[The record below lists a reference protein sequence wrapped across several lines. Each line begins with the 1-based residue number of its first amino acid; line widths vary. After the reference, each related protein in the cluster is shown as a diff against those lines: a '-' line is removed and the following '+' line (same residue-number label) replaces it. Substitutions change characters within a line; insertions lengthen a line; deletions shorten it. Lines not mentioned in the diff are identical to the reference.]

1 MVAKRQLFM
10 TAMPSS
16 IIFSVR
22 RTADRRKLAVKGI
35 RSGHLLTGVKRTAEG
50 NIKVWGENR
59 TLLQYR

>member
-50 NIKVWGENR
+50 NIKV
-59 TLLQYR
+59 